1 MALEVRIKKSFPDFK
16 LDVEFRTGEEVFGVL
31 GESGCGKSLTLK
43 CIAGIE
49 KPDEGRIVL
58 NGRTL
63 FDSEQGINVPARER
77 RVGYLFQEYALFP
90 HMTVEENIAVGA
102 GVVLKQ
108 KKKRDKKEKEK
119 LVKQYMERFFLIG
132 LEKKYPSELSGGQK
146 QRVAIA
152 RMMVTEPELILLDE
166 PFSAIDSYLKWKMEQ
181 QLTEWLERAQVT
193 TLLVSHNRDEIYRLC
208 DKMGVIHCGHMEVC
222 GRKKEIFQNPQTV
235 SAAILTGCK
244 NIMEAVG
251 NRKENGITHV
261 GIRAHDIQMY
271 EATDEYETKIEED
284 SGNFRMLAVVER
296 KIEAPFDY
304 IYVVRLKARE
314 KESVRV
320 EIPKSEET
328 VFEQGQDVILE
339 IPKEKLL
346 WLRG

>member
-1 MALEVRIKKSFPDFK
+1 MELIVRIKKRLHQFTLNADIETKSSIA
-16 LDVEFRTGEEVFGVL
+16 LL
-31 GESGCGKSLTLK
+31 GASGSGKSMTLK

-49 KPDEGRIVL
+49 KPDSGVIIL

-63 FDSEQGINVPARER
+63 YDSEKGIDLPPQKRKI
-77 RVGYLFQEYALFP
+77 GYLFQNYALFP
-90 HMTVEENIAVGA
+90 NMTVRQNIEVAA
-102 GVVLKQ
+102 
-108 KKKRDKKEKEK
+108 KEKNNVDK
-119 LVKQYMERFFLIG
+119 LISDFYLNSIAN
-132 LEKKYPSELSGGQK
+132 KYPDEISGGQQ
-146 QRVAIA
+146 QRTALARIIA
-152 RMMVTEPELILLDE
+152 SKPEAILLDE

-208 DKMGVIHCGHMEVC
+208 DRMGVIHCGHMEVC
-222 GRKKEIFQNPQTV
+222 GGKKEIFQNPQTV

-271 EATDEYETKIEED
+271 EVADKYETKIEND
-284 SGNFRMLAVVER
+284 SGKFRMLAVVER

-320 EIPKSEET
+320 EIPKNEEK
-328 VFEQGQDVILE
+328 VFEQGQDVVLE